1 MGKKKNKAKE
11 WHAFL
16 SYKDD
21 TGEWLE
27 SNAVGKKF
35 DSDKP
40 RMDLLPF
47 DALLEV
53 SRVLA
58 LGASKYGDDNWRL
71 VEPISRYEAAMLRHL
86 AAHKMGEE
94 TDPESGLSHL
104 AHVACNALFLL
115 ARRK

>member
-1 MGKKKNKAKE
+1 M
-11 WHAFL
+11 FL

-21 TGEWLE
+21 
-27 SNAVGKKF
+27 VGQWMDQDVGRKF
-35 DSDKP
+35 DLDKP

-53 SRVLA
+53 SKVLA

-71 VEPISRYEAAMLRHL
+71 VEPVSRYEAALLRHL
-86 AAHKMGEE
+86 AAHKMGEVN
-94 TDPESGLSHL
+94 DLESGLSHL